1 MSKNRISE
9 FPAIPDFYTKT
20 QFNQTLISYGNSLI
34 FTGSS
39 FVSTNSF
46 KLEMN
51 TFGNYDD
58 GFNAR
63 FYVGCTVKSASGV
76 IMWESIILDGFIT
89 QFNNSNNTHNFR
101 NGTID
106 ADDISTCTFTYG
118 GSSQGIFFLNIEIRA
133 TNPTITQLY
142 VRIS

>member
-58 GFNAR
+58 GVNAK
-63 FYVGCTVKSASGV
+63 FYVVCTVKSASGV
-76 IMWESIILDGFIT
+76 IM
-89 QFNNSNNTHNFR
+89 
-101 NGTID
+101 
-106 ADDISTCTFTYG
+106 
-118 GSSQGIFFLNIEIRA
+118 
-133 TNPTITQLY
+133 
-142 VRIS
+142 